1 MYNYSIKTI
10 LRKDKKKKNG
20 RCPLNLIL
28 TTAGKQYKLPTAI
41 DVEEEYWDKEKE
53 HLKKGAHDFGLKNGR
68 LQNLR
73 SKLNIHVN
81 ELILSGNIHNAELLK
96 NYMNKDRK
104 AVNDFYEYFE
114 KQIQLWKS
122 SKRQSTLEGYKHSL
136 SVLKQFKSKLNFTDI
151 TLTFVKGYEQYL
163 RQVRKVEDGG
173 SFNRHKHLRA
183 VIREAIR
190 EKKMGENPYANGNFK
205 IKKGESKTRFL
216 TIEEMK
222 AIEKISIPA
231 KRIRLQIVKDMFL
244 FCYYTGL
251 RYSDMQKLSWNNIK
265 NGEISIV
272 MQKTGKPL
280 KIDLTVNKKNTFFR
294 NSHLSPS

>member
-1 MYNYSIKTI
+1 
-10 LRKDKKKKNG
+10 
-20 RCPLNLIL
+20 
-28 TTAGKQYKLPTAI
+28 
-41 DVEEEYWDKEKE
+41 
-53 HLKKGAHDFGLKNGR
+53 
-68 LQNLR
+68 
-73 SKLNIHVN
+73 
-81 ELILSGNIHNAELLK
+81 
-96 NYMNKDRK
+96 
-104 AVNDFYEYFE
+104 
-114 KQIQLWKS
+114 
-122 SKRQSTLEGYKHSL
+122 L

-222 AIEKISIPA
+222 AIEKMNIPA
-231 KRIRLQIVKDMFL
+231 KRVRLQIVKDMFL

-280 KIDLTVNKKNTFFR
+280 KIDLTEKATEIINKYKSCNRETVFEKLSNQKLNFGLKKLLQIAEIKETFTFHDSR
-294 NSHLSPS
+294 HAFACALVAQGVALTVIRDLMGHTSIKETDKYAKVDQRQKQSAILLLDKI